1 MQKIYTLD
9 EIKVILAGQY
19 RSAYEECHTL
29 ENLAAQAA
37 KDGDQQAYAVIS
49 RRAKLLSQYIA
60 GIRDA
65 AKPLGIGED
74 EFMAAVNQDR
84 SAGDG
89 EGRKEGTEC
98 KAC

>member
-1 MQKIYTLD
+1 MQKIYTLE

-29 ENLAAQAA
+29 EDLAAQVA
-37 KDGDQQAYAVIS
+37 KDGDQQAYAAIS
-49 RRAKLLSQYIA
+49 RQAKLWSQYIA

-84 SAGDG
+84 PTGAGD
-89 EGRKEGTEC
+89 GRKEGTEC
-98 KAC
+98 QSC